1 MKRLFLLLTLCCAV
15 MNQAFAL
22 EPFTIKDIRVEGIQ
36 RTEAGTVF
44 SYMPVKVGDTM
55 DNEKAAATIKAL
67 FATGF
72 FKDVRLEYEQGVLIV
87 QVQERPAIGQ
97 IDLIGMKEFPP
108 EQIKE
113 AFKQIGLS
121 EGRIFDRALLDKA
134 EQEMKRQYL
143 AKGKYAAS
151 VKTTITPL
159 ERNRVALRFDVEE
172 GDFAK
177 IKQINIVGAEAFRE
191 KDLLK
196 LMSLSTPTWLSWYT
210 KSDQYSK
217 QKLSG
222 DLETIR
228 SHYLNRGY
236 LEFNVESTQVQI
248 SADKRDIYLTI
259 NITEGKR
266 YIVSDIKVA
275 GEPTLSEAEL
285 RKLISLRSGEVF
297 SREKLTA
304 SSKAISDRLGNDG
317 YAFANVNA
325 VPELDKANQR
335 AAFTFFIDPG
345 RRVYVRRIN
354 VAGNTRTRDE
364 VIRREVR
371 QSEGGWYAQDKINRS
386 RERLDHLGYFK
397 EVNVETPAVT
407 GTTDQVDMNVTVDEK
422 STGNILAG
430 AGFSSSEGV
439 VLSGSISQANVLGS
453 GNFVSVQVNTS
464 KVNETYSLSFTN
476 PYYTDDGVSLG
487 ADIYTRKTDA
497 GEGSLSVSSYT
508 TSSIGASVR
517 TGIPLNETDSINF
530 GLGLDSTELTVF
542 SNSPQQYIDFVT
554 QFGSSYTTLRGDVGY
569 ARDSL
574 DSRIVPT
581 KGMVQRAT
589 AEFGLP
595 GGSLNYYKLSYQH
608 QVYFPL
614 SRDTTLFL
622 NGEIGLADGLGKD
635 PLPFFKNFYA
645 GGISSVRGYRTGS
658 LGPKDSNNDSLGGGR
673 KIVANAEIL
682 TTLPGLGQDKSVR
695 VSAFLDA
702 GTIEAAGSSFNADNA
717 RYSTGIGVY
726 WISPVGPLRFSYG
739 FPLNA
744 KEDDRKEGFQ
754 FQLGGAF

>member
-1 MKRLFLLLTLCCAV
+1 MKRLILLLALCCATLG
-15 MNQAFAL
+15 QAFAF
-22 EPFTIKDIRVEGIQ
+22 EPFVIKDIRVEGIQ

-44 SYMPVKVGDTM
+44 SYLPVKVGDTM

-72 FKDVRLEYEQGVLIV
+72 YKDVRLEYEKGVLIV
-87 QVQERPAIGQ
+87 QLQERPAIGQ
-97 IDLIGMKEFPP
+97 IDLVGLKEFPP

-121 EGRIFDRALLDKA
+121 EGRTFDRALLDKA

-159 ERNRVALRFDVEE
+159 ERNRVAVRFEVEE

-177 IKQINIVGAEAFRE
+177 IKQINIVGADTFRE

-222 DLETIR
+222 DLETLR
-228 SHYLNRGY
+228 SYYLNRGY
-236 LEFNVESTQVQI
+236 LEFNVDSTQVQI
-248 SADKRDIYLTI
+248 SADKRDIYITI

-275 GEPTLSEAEL
+275 GDPTLSAAEL
-285 RKLISLRSGEVF
+285 RKLIGLHSGEVF

-325 VPELDKANQR
+325 VPDLDKAHQR
-335 AAFTFFIDPG
+335 AAFTFFVDPG

-354 VAGNTRTRDE
+354 VSGNTRTRDE

-371 QSEGGWYAQDKINRS
+371 QSEGGWYALDKINRS
-386 RERLDHLGYFK
+386 RERLNHLDYFK
-397 EVNVETPAVT
+397 EVNVETPAVP
-407 GTTDQVDMNVTVDEK
+407 GTTDQVDMNIAIDEK

-439 VLSGSISQANVLGS
+439 VLSGSVSQANVLGS
-453 GNFVSVQVNTS
+453 GNFLSVQVNTS
-464 KVNETYSLSFTN
+464 KVTRTYSVSYTN
-476 PYYTDDGVSLG
+476 PYYTDDGISLG
-487 ADIYTRKTDA
+487 GDIYTRKTDA
-497 GEGSLSVSSYT
+497 SSLSISDYAT
-508 TSSIGASVR
+508 TSIGGGLR
-517 TGIPLNETDSINF
+517 TGVPLNETDSINF
-530 GLGLDSTELTVF
+530 GLGLDRTKLTLF
-542 SNSPQQYIDFVT
+542 TTSNQLYQDFVT
-554 QFGSSYTTLRGDVGY
+554 KSGSSYTTLRGDVSF

-574 DSRIVPT
+574 DSRITPT
-581 KGMVQRAT
+581 KGTVQRVS
-589 AEFGLP
+589 AEAGLP

-608 QVYFPL
+608 QIYFPV
-614 SRDTTLFL
+614 SRDFTLQL
-622 NGEIGLADGLGKD
+622 NGEVGFAGGLGND
-635 PLPFFKNFYA
+635 TLPFFKNFYA
-645 GGISSVRGYRTGS
+645 GGISSVRGYKTGT
-658 LGPKDSNNDSLGGGR
+658 LGPKDSNGNAIGGARRLVG
-673 KIVANAEIL
+673 NAEL
-682 TTLPGLGQDKSVR
+682 YTSLPGLGQDKSVR
-695 VSAFLDA
+695 ISAFFDA
-702 GTIEAAGSSFNADNA
+702 GAIEADGAAYSASDL
-717 RYSTGIGVY
+717 RYSTGLGVY

-744 KEDDRKEGFQ
+744 KGDDKKEGFQ

>member
-1 MKRLFLLLTLCCAV
+1 MTRQIIFLLALCFAYIG
-15 MNQAFAL
+15 QASAI

-72 FKDVRLEYEQGVLIV
+72 FKDVRLEYDKDVLIV

-97 IDLIGMKEFPP
+97 IDFIGLKEFPP

-121 EGRIFDRALLDKA
+121 EGRIFDRSLLDKA

-143 AKGKYAAS
+143 AKGKYAAT

-159 ERNRVALRFDVEE
+159 ERNRVAVRFDVEE
-172 GDFAK
+172 GDFSK
-177 IKQINIVGAEAFRE
+177 IKQINIVGAEVYRE
-191 KDLLK
+191 KDLLG

-222 DLETIR
+222 DLETLR
-228 SHYLNRGY
+228 SYYLNRGY
-236 LEFNVESTQVQI
+236 LEFNVDSTQVQI
-248 SADKRDIYLTI
+248 SPDKRDIYITI
-259 NITEGKR
+259 NIVEGKR

-285 RKLISLRSGEVF
+285 RKLVKLRSGEVF
-297 SREKLTA
+297 SREQLTA

-325 VPELDKANQR
+325 VPELDKEHQR
-335 AAFTFFIDPG
+335 VAFTFFVDPG
-345 RRVYVRRIN
+345 RRVYIRRIN

-371 QSEGGWYAQDKINRS
+371 QAEGGWYAQDKINRS

-397 EVNVETPAVT
+397 EVNVETPAVA
-407 GTTDQVDMNVTVDEK
+407 GTTDQVDMNVTVEEK

-439 VLSGSISQANVLGS
+439 VLSGSVSQANVLGS
-453 GNFVSVQVNTS
+453 GNFLSVQVNTS
-464 KVNETYSLSFTN
+464 KVNKTYSLSYTN

-487 ADIYTRKTDA
+487 GDIYTRTTEA
-497 GEGSLSVSSYT
+497 SSLSVANYST
-508 TSSIGASVR
+508 KSIGFGAR

-530 GLGLDSTELTVF
+530 GLGLDSTKLTIF
-542 SNSPQQYIDFVT
+542 ADSNQVYKDFVT
-554 QFGSSYTTLRGDVGY
+554 QFGSNYTTLRGDVSF

-574 DSRIVPT
+574 DSRITPT
-581 KGMVQRAT
+581 RGTVQRVSG
-589 AEFGLP
+589 EIGLP
-595 GGSLNYYKLSYQH
+595 GGSLNYYKLNYQ
-608 QVYFPL
+608 QEVYLPL
-614 SRDTTLFL
+614 SRDFTLLL
-622 NGEIGLADGLGKD
+622 NGEIGFANGLGND

-645 GGISSVRGYRTGS
+645 GGITSVRGYKTGT
-658 LGPKDSNNDSLGGGR
+658 LGPKDSAGNALGGGKR
-673 KIVANAEIL
+673 LVANSELL

-695 VSAFLDA
+695 VSAFFDV
-702 GTIEAAGSSFNADNA
+702 GSIEPAGSSFSTNNL
-717 RYSTGIGVY
+717 RYSTGVGVY

-739 FPLNA
+739 IPLNA
-744 KEDDRKEGFQ
+744 KPDDRKESFQ
-754 FQLGGAF
+754 FQLGGVF

>member
-1 MKRLFLLLTLCCAV
+1 MKRQFFLLLALCYASIGL
-15 MNQAFAL
+15 AYAL
-22 EPFTIKDIRVEGIQ
+22 EPFVIKDIRIEGIQ

-55 DNEKAAATIKAL
+55 DNEKATATIKAL

-72 FKDVRLEYEQGVLIV
+72 FKDVRLEYEKDVLIV

-121 EGRIFDRALLDKA
+121 EGRIFDRSLLDRA

-151 VKTTITPL
+151 VKTTVTPL
-159 ERNRVALRFDVEE
+159 ERNRVAVRFDVEE
-172 GDFAK
+172 GDFAS
-177 IKQINIVGAEAFRE
+177 IRQINIVGAETFRE
-191 KDLLK
+191 KDLL
-196 LMSLSTPTWLSWYT
+196 SLFSLATPNWLSWYT
-210 KSDQYSK
+210 KNDQYSK

-222 DLETIR
+222 DLEVLR

-236 LEFNVESTQVQI
+236 LEFNVDSTQVQI
-248 SADKRDIYLTI
+248 SADKRDIYITV

-275 GEPTLSEAEL
+275 GEPTLSQAEL

-304 SSKAISDRLGNDG
+304 SSKSISDRLGNDG

-325 VPELDKANQR
+325 VPELDKVNQR
-335 AAFTFFIDPG
+335 VAFTFFVDPG
-345 RRVYVRRIN
+345 RRVYIRRIT

-364 VIRREVR
+364 VIRRESR
-371 QSEGGWYAQDKINRS
+371 QSEGGWYAQDKINRT
-386 RERLDHLGYFK
+386 RERLDQLGYFK
-397 EVNVETPAVT
+397 EVNVETPAVA
-407 GTTDQVDMNVTVDEK
+407 GTTDQVDMNISVEER

-430 AGFSSSEGV
+430 AGFSSSEGI
-439 VLSGSISQANVLGS
+439 VLNGSVTQSNVLGS
-453 GNFVSVQVNTS
+453 GNFLSVQVNTS
-464 KVNETYSLSFTN
+464 QVNKTYSASYTN

-487 ADIYTRKTDA
+487 ADIYTRRTQA
-497 GEGSLSVSSYT
+497 GSLSSVSNFT
-508 TSSIGASVR
+508 TSSVGFGAR

-530 GLGLDSTELTVF
+530 GLGLDSTKLTVF
-542 SNSPQQYIDFVT
+542 TDSSQLQRDFVS
-554 QFGSSYTTLRGDVGY
+554 QFGSSYTTLRGDVSF
-569 ARDSL
+569 ARESL

-581 KGMVQRAT
+581 RGTVQRVT
-589 AEFGLP
+589 GEIGLP
-595 GGSLNYYKLSYQH
+595 GGSLTYYKLSYQH
-608 QVYFPL
+608 QKYFPL
-614 SRDTTLFL
+614 SRILTLML
-622 NGEIGLADGLGKD
+622 NGEIGIGDGLGND
-635 PLPFFKNFYA
+635 PLPFFRNFFA
-645 GGISSVRGYRTGS
+645 GGISSVRGYRTGT
-658 LGPKDSNNDSLGGGR
+658 LGPKDSNGDAIGGGR
-673 KIVANAEIL
+673 RLVANAEL
-682 TTLPGLGQDKSVR
+682 FTTIPGLGQDKSVR

-702 GTIEAAGSSFNADNA
+702 GTIEAAGAAFSASNA
-717 RYSTGIGVY
+717 RYSSGIGVY
-726 WISPVGPLRFSYG
+726 WISPVGPLRFSYAL
-739 FPLNA
+739 PLNA
-744 KEDDRKEGFQ
+744 KEGDRREGFQ

>member
-1 MKRLFLLLTLCCAV
+1 MKRQLLLLLALCCASIHP
-15 MNQAFAL
+15 AFAL
-22 EPFTIKDIRVEGIQ
+22 DPFKIKDIRIEGIQ

-72 FKDVRLEYEQGVLIV
+72 FKDVRLEYDKDVLIV

-97 IDLIGMKEFPP
+97 VDLIGLKEFPP

-121 EGRIFDRALLDKA
+121 EGRIFDRSLLDKA

-143 AKGKYAAS
+143 AKGKYSAP
-151 VKTTITPL
+151 VKTTVTPL
-159 ERNRVALRFDVEE
+159 ERNRVAIRFDVEE

-177 IKQINIVGAEAFRE
+177 IKQINIVGAETFRE
-191 KDLLK
+191 KDLLS
-196 LMSLSTPTWLSWYT
+196 LMSLSTSNWLSWYT

-236 LEFNVESTQVQI
+236 LEFNVDSTQVQI
-248 SADKRDIYLTI
+248 SADKRDIFVTI
-259 NITEGKR
+259 NIMEGKR

-285 RKLISLRSGEVF
+285 RKLVKLRSGEVF

-325 VPELDKANQR
+325 VPELDKENQR
-335 AAFTFFIDPG
+335 VAFTFFVDPG
-345 RRVYVRRIN
+345 RRVYIRRIN

-371 QSEGGWYAQDKINRS
+371 QAEGGWYAQDKVNRS
-386 RERLDHLGYFK
+386 RERLDLLGFFK
-397 EVNVETPAVT
+397 EVNVETPPVA
-407 GTTDQVDMNVTVDEK
+407 GTTDQVDLNVRVDEK

-430 AGFSSSEGV
+430 AGFSSSEGI
-439 VLSGSISQANVLGS
+439 VLSGSVSQPNVLGS
-453 GNFVSVQVNTS
+453 GNFLSVQVNTS
-464 KVNETYSLSFTN
+464 KVNKTYSISYTN

-487 ADIYTRKTDA
+487 GDIYTRKTEA
-497 GEGSLSVSSYT
+497 GSLSVSNFT
-508 TSSIGASVR
+508 TESIGFGLR
-517 TGIPLNETDSINF
+517 TGVPLNETDSINF
-530 GLGLDSTELTVF
+530 GLGLDRTKLTLF
-542 SNSPQQYIDFVT
+542 TDSNQLYRDFVT
-554 QFGSSYTTLRGDVGY
+554 QFGSSYTTLRGDISF
-569 ARDSL
+569 ARESL
-574 DSRIVPT
+574 DSRITPT
-581 KGMVQRAT
+581 RGTVQRVSG
-589 AEFGLP
+589 EFGLP

-608 QVYFPL
+608 SKYFPL
-614 SRDTTLFL
+614 SRDLTLLL

-645 GGISSVRGYRTGS
+645 GGISSVRGFRTGTI
-658 LGPKDSNNDSLGGGR
+658 GPKDSNGDAIGGGR
-673 KIVANAEIL
+673 RIIVNSELL
-682 TTLPGLGQDKSVR
+682 TTVPGLGQDKSVR
-695 VSAFLDA
+695 LSVFLVA
-702 GTIEAAGSSFNADNA
+702 GTIEAAGASFSANNV
-717 RYSTGIGVY
+717 RYSSGLGVY
-726 WISPVGPLRFSYG
+726 WVSPIGPLRFSYA

-744 KEDDRKEGFQ
+744 KDTDRKEGFQ
-754 FQLGGAF
+754 FQLGGVF

>member
-1 MKRLFLLLTLCCAV
+1 MKRQFILLLALCTALI
-15 MNQAFAL
+15 QPAFAL
-22 EPFTIKDIRVEGIQ
+22 DPFTIKDIRVEGIQ

-44 SYMPVKVGDTM
+44 SYMPVKVGDIM

-72 FKDVRLEYEQGVLIV
+72 FKDVRLEYDKDVLIV

-97 IDLIGMKEFPP
+97 VDLIGLKEFPP
-108 EQIKE
+108 EQIKD

-121 EGRIFDRALLDKA
+121 EGRIFDRSLLDKA

-151 VKTTITPL
+151 VKTTVTPL
-159 ERNRVALRFDVEE
+159 ERNRVAVRFDVEE

-177 IKQINIVGAEAFRE
+177 IRQINIIGAEIFRE
-191 KDLLK
+191 KDLLN

-228 SHYLNRGY
+228 SYYLNRGY
-236 LEFNVESTQVQI
+236 LEFNVDSTQVQI
-248 SADKRDIYLTI
+248 SADKRDIYITI
-259 NITEGKR
+259 SMVEGKR

-285 RKLISLRSGEVF
+285 RKLINLRSGEVF

-325 VPELDKANQR
+325 VPELDKENQR
-335 AAFTFFIDPG
+335 VAFTFFVDPG
-345 RRVYVRRIN
+345 RRVYIRRIN

-371 QSEGGWYAQDKINRS
+371 QAEGGWYAQDKVNRS
-386 RERLDHLGYFK
+386 RERLDLLGFFK
-397 EVNVETPAVT
+397 EVNVETPPVA
-407 GTTDQVDMNVTVDEK
+407 GTTDQVDLNVRVEEK

-430 AGFSSSEGV
+430 AGFSSSEGI
-439 VLSGSISQANVLGS
+439 VLSGSIAQPNVLGS
-453 GNFVSVQVNTS
+453 GNFLSVQLNTS
-464 KVNETYSLSFTN
+464 KVNKTYSISYTN
-476 PYYTDDGVSLG
+476 PYYTDDGISLG
-487 ADIYTRKTDA
+487 GDIYTRKTEA
-497 GEGSLSVSSYT
+497 GTLAVSNFT
-508 TSSIGASVR
+508 TSSIGFGLR
-517 TGIPLNETDSINF
+517 TGIPLNETDTLNF
-530 GLGLDSTELTVF
+530 GLGLDRTKLELF
-542 SNSPQQYIDFVT
+542 SNSNQLYRDFVN
-554 QFGSSYTTLRGDVGY
+554 QFGASYTTLRGDISF
-569 ARDSL
+569 ARESL

-581 KGMVQRAT
+581 RGTVQRAS

-595 GGSLNYYKLSYQH
+595 GGTLNYYKFSYQH

-614 SRDTTLFL
+614 SRNFTLLL
-622 NGEIGLADGLGKD
+622 NGELGLANGLGKD

-645 GGISSVRGYRTGS
+645 GGISSVRGYRTGTI
-658 LGPKDSNNDSLGGGR
+658 GPKDSNGDAIGGGR
-673 KIVANAEIL
+673 RVIVNSELL
-682 TTLPGLGQDKSVR
+682 TTVPGLGQDKSVR
-695 VSAFLDA
+695 LSVFLDA
-702 GTIEAAGSSFNADNA
+702 GTIEPAGGSFSASSV
-717 RYSTGIGVY
+717 RYSSGVGVY
-726 WISPVGPLRFSYG
+726 WVSPIGPLRFSYA

-744 KEDDRKEGFQ
+744 KGNDRKEGFQ
-754 FQLGGAF
+754 FQLGGVF

>member
-1 MKRLFLLLTLCCAV
+1 MKRQLLLLLALCCASIHP
-15 MNQAFAL
+15 AFAL
-22 EPFTIKDIRVEGIQ
+22 DPFKIKDIRIEGIQ

-72 FKDVRLEYEQGVLIV
+72 FKDVRLEYDKDVLIV

-97 IDLIGMKEFPP
+97 VDLIGLKEFPP

-121 EGRIFDRALLDKA
+121 EGRIFDRSLLDKA

-143 AKGKYAAS
+143 AKGKYSAT
-151 VKTTITPL
+151 VKTTVTPL
-159 ERNRVALRFDVEE
+159 ERNRVAIRFDVEE

-177 IKQINIVGAEAFRE
+177 IKQINIVGAETFRE
-191 KDLLK
+191 KDLLS
-196 LMSLSTPTWLSWYT
+196 LMSLSTSNWLSWYT

-236 LEFNVESTQVQI
+236 LEFNVDSTQVQI
-248 SADKRDIYLTI
+248 SADKRDIFVTI
-259 NITEGKR
+259 NIMEGKR
-266 YIVSDIKVA
+266 YTVSDIKVA

-285 RKLISLRSGEVF
+285 RKLVKLRSGEVF

-325 VPELDKANQR
+325 VPELDKENQR
-335 AAFTFFIDPG
+335 VAFTFFVDPG
-345 RRVYVRRIN
+345 RRVYIRRIN

-371 QSEGGWYAQDKINRS
+371 QAEGGWYAQDKVNRS
-386 RERLDHLGYFK
+386 RERLDLLGFFK
-397 EVNVETPAVT
+397 EVNVETPPVA
-407 GTTDQVDMNVTVDEK
+407 GTTDQVDLNVRVDEK

-430 AGFSSSEGV
+430 AGFSSSEGI
-439 VLSGSISQANVLGS
+439 VLSGSVSQPNVLGS
-453 GNFVSVQVNTS
+453 GNFLSVQVNTS
-464 KVNETYSLSFTN
+464 KVNKTYSISYTN

-487 ADIYTRKTDA
+487 GDIYTRKTEA
-497 GEGSLSVSSYT
+497 GSLSVSNFT
-508 TSSIGASVR
+508 TESIGFGLR
-517 TGIPLNETDSINF
+517 TGVPLNETDSINF
-530 GLGLDSTELTVF
+530 GLGLDRTKLTLF
-542 SNSPQQYIDFVT
+542 TDSNQLYRDFVT
-554 QFGSSYTTLRGDVGY
+554 QFGSSYTTLRGDISF
-569 ARDSL
+569 ARESL
-574 DSRIVPT
+574 DSRITPT
-581 KGMVQRAT
+581 RGTVQRVSG
-589 AEFGLP
+589 EFGLP

-608 QVYFPL
+608 SKYFPL
-614 SRDTTLFL
+614 SRDLTLLL

-645 GGISSVRGYRTGS
+645 GGISSVRGFRTGTI
-658 LGPKDSNNDSLGGGR
+658 GPKDSNGDAIGGGR
-673 KIVANAEIL
+673 RIIVNSELL
-682 TTLPGLGQDKSVR
+682 TTVPGLGQDKSVR
-695 VSAFLDA
+695 LSVFLDA
-702 GTIEAAGSSFNADNA
+702 GTIEAAGASFSANNV
-717 RYSTGIGVY
+717 RYSSGLGVY
-726 WISPVGPLRFSYG
+726 WVSPIGPLRFSYA

-744 KEDDRKEGFQ
+744 KDTDRKEGFQ
-754 FQLGGAF
+754 FQLGGVF

>member
-1 MKRLFLLLTLCCAV
+1 MKRQLLLLLALCCASIHP
-15 MNQAFAL
+15 AFAL
-22 EPFTIKDIRVEGIQ
+22 DPFKIKDIRIEGIQ

-72 FKDVRLEYEQGVLIV
+72 FKDVRLEYDKDVLIV

-97 IDLIGMKEFPP
+97 VDLIGLKEFPP

-121 EGRIFDRALLDKA
+121 EGRIFDRSLLDKA

-143 AKGKYAAS
+143 AKGKYSAT
-151 VKTTITPL
+151 VKTTVTPL
-159 ERNRVALRFDVEE
+159 ERNRVAIRFDVEE

-177 IKQINIVGAEAFRE
+177 IKQINIVGAETFRE
-191 KDLLK
+191 KDLLS
-196 LMSLSTPTWLSWYT
+196 LMSLSTSNWLSWYT

-236 LEFNVESTQVQI
+236 LEFNVDSTQVQI
-248 SADKRDIYLTI
+248 SSDKRDIFVTI
-259 NITEGKR
+259 NIVEGKR

-275 GEPTLSEAEL
+275 GEPTLPEAEL
-285 RKLISLRSGEVF
+285 RKLVKLRSGEVF

-325 VPELDKANQR
+325 VPELDKENQR
-335 AAFTFFIDPG
+335 VAFTFFVDPG
-345 RRVYVRRIN
+345 RRVYIRRIN

-371 QSEGGWYAQDKINRS
+371 QAEGGWYAQDKVNRS
-386 RERLDHLGYFK
+386 RERLDLLGFFK
-397 EVNVETPAVT
+397 EVNVETPPVA
-407 GTTDQVDMNVTVDEK
+407 GTTDQVDLNVRVDEK

-430 AGFSSSEGV
+430 AGFSSSEGI
-439 VLSGSISQANVLGS
+439 VLSGSVSQPNVLGS
-453 GNFVSVQVNTS
+453 GNFLSVQVNTS
-464 KVNETYSLSFTN
+464 KVNKTYSISYTN

-487 ADIYTRKTDA
+487 GDIYTRKTEA
-497 GEGSLSVSSYT
+497 GSLSVSNFT
-508 TSSIGASVR
+508 TESIGFGLR
-517 TGIPLNETDSINF
+517 TGVPLNETDSINF
-530 GLGLDSTELTVF
+530 GLGLDRTKLTLF
-542 SNSPQQYIDFVT
+542 TDSNQLYRDFVT
-554 QFGSSYTTLRGDVGY
+554 QFGSSYTTLRGDISF
-569 ARDSL
+569 ARESL
-574 DSRIVPT
+574 DSRITPT
-581 KGMVQRAT
+581 RGTVQRVSG
-589 AEFGLP
+589 EFGLP

-608 QVYFPL
+608 SRYFPL
-614 SRDTTLFL
+614 TRDLTLLL
-622 NGEIGLADGLGKD
+622 NGELGIANGLGKD

-645 GGISSVRGYRTGS
+645 GGISSVRGYRTGTI
-658 LGPKDSNNDSLGGGR
+658 GPKDTNGDAIGGGR
-673 KIVANAEIL
+673 RIIVNSELL
-682 TTLPGLGQDKSVR
+682 TTVPGLGQDKSVR
-695 VSAFLDA
+695 LSVFLDA
-702 GTIEAAGSSFNADNA
+702 GTIEAAGASFSANNV
-717 RYSTGIGVY
+717 RYSSGLGVY
-726 WISPVGPLRFSYG
+726 WVSPIGPLRFSYA

-744 KEDDRKEGFQ
+744 KDTDRKEGFQ
-754 FQLGGAF
+754 FQLGGVF

>member
-1 MKRLFLLLTLCCAV
+1 MKRHLFLLLVLCSYLG
-15 MNQAFAL
+15 QALAID
-22 EPFTIKDIRVEGIQ
+22 PFTIKDIRVEGIQ

-44 SYMPVKVGDTM
+44 SYMPVKVGDIM

-72 FKDVRLEYEQGVLIV
+72 FKDVRLEYDKDVLIV

-97 IDLIGMKEFPP
+97 IELIGLKEFPP

-143 AKGKYAAS
+143 AKGKYSAA
-151 VKTTITPL
+151 VKTTVTPL
-159 ERNRVALRFDVEE
+159 ERNRVAVRFDVEE

-177 IKQINIVGAEAFRE
+177 IKQINIVGSEVFRE
-191 KDLLK
+191 KDLLG
-196 LMSLSTPTWLSWYT
+196 LMSLSTSTWLSWYT

-222 DLETIR
+222 DLETLR
-228 SHYLNRGY
+228 SYYLNRGY
-236 LEFNVESTQVQI
+236 LEFNVDSTQVQI
-248 SADKRDIYLTI
+248 SPDKRDIYITI
-259 NITEGKR
+259 NVVEGKR

-275 GEPTLSEAEL
+275 GEPTLSEVEL
-285 RKLISLRSGEVF
+285 RKLVKLRSGEVF
-297 SREKLTA
+297 SRELLTA
-304 SSKAISDRLGNDG
+304 SSKAIADRLGNDG

-325 VPELDKANQR
+325 VPEVDKEKQR
-335 AAFTFFIDPG
+335 VAFTFFVDPG
-345 RRVYVRRIN
+345 RRVYIRRIN

-371 QSEGGWYAQDKINRS
+371 QAEGGWYAQDKINRS

-397 EVNVETPAVT
+397 EVNVETPAVA
-407 GTTDQVDMNVTVDEK
+407 GTTDQIDMNITVDEK

-439 VLSGSISQANVLGS
+439 VLSGSVSQANVLGS
-453 GNFVSVQVNTS
+453 GNFLSVQVNTS
-464 KVNETYSLSFTN
+464 KVTRTYSLSYTN

-487 ADIYTRKTDA
+487 ADVYTRKTNA
-497 GEGSLSVSSYT
+497 SSLSVSNYST
-508 TSSIGASVR
+508 ASIGFGVR
-517 TGIPLNETDSINF
+517 TGIPLNETDSVNF
-530 GLGLDSTELTVF
+530 GLGLDSTKLSIF
-542 SNSPQQYIDFVT
+542 SDSNQLYRDFVT
-554 QFGSSYTTLRGDVGY
+554 QFGSSYTTLRGDVSF

-574 DSRIVPT
+574 DSRITPT
-581 KGMVQRAT
+581 SGTVQRVSG
-589 AEFGLP
+589 EIGLP
-595 GGSLNYYKLSYQH
+595 GGSLNYYKLNYQH
-608 QVYFPL
+608 QKYFPL
-614 SRDTTLFL
+614 SRAFTLLL
-622 NGEIGLADGLGKD
+622 NGEIGIANGLGTD

-645 GGISSVRGYRTGS
+645 GGISSVRGYKTGT
-658 LGPKDSNNDSLGGGR
+658 LGPKDSSGNALGGGR
-673 KIVANAEIL
+673 RVVLNAELL

-695 VSAFLDA
+695 VSAFFDA
-702 GTIEAAGSSFNADNA
+702 GTIEAAGGSFSASNV
-717 RYSTGIGVY
+717 RYSSGLGVY

-744 KEDDRKEGFQ
+744 KKDDLKEGFQ
-754 FQLGGAF
+754 FQLGGVF

>member
-1 MKRLFLLLTLCCAV
+1 MKNQIFLLLALGLAV
-15 MNQAFAL
+15 IGQAFAI

-72 FKDVRLEYEQGVLIV
+72 FKDVRLEYVKDVLIV

-97 IDLIGMKEFPP
+97 IDLIGLKEFSP
-108 EQIKE
+108 EQIKD

-121 EGRIFDRALLDKA
+121 VGRIFDRALLDKA

-159 ERNRVALRFDVEE
+159 ERNRVAVRFDVEE
-172 GDFAK
+172 GAFSK
-177 IKQINIVGAEAFRE
+177 IKQINIVGAEVFRE
-191 KDLLK
+191 KDLLG

-222 DLETIR
+222 DLETLR
-228 SHYLNRGY
+228 SYYLNRGY
-236 LEFNVESTQVQI
+236 LEFNVDSTQVQI
-248 SADKRDIYLTI
+248 SPDKLDIYITI
-259 NITEGKR
+259 NIIEGKR
-266 YIVSDIKVA
+266 YTVSDIKVA
-275 GEPTLSEAEL
+275 GEPTLTEAEL
-285 RKLISLRSGEVF
+285 RKLVKLRSGEVF
-297 SREKLTA
+297 SRELLTA

-325 VPELDKANQR
+325 VPQVDKEKQLV
-335 AAFTFFIDPG
+335 AFTFFVDPG
-345 RRVYVRRIN
+345 RRVYIRRIN

-397 EVNVETPAVT
+397 EVNVETPAVV
-407 GTTDQVDMNVTVDEK
+407 GTTDQVDMNVTVEEK

-439 VLSGSISQANVLGS
+439 VLSGSVSQANVLGS
-453 GNFVSVQVNTS
+453 GNFLSVQVNTS
-464 KVNETYSLSFTN
+464 KVNKTYSLSYTN
-476 PYYTDDGVSLG
+476 PYYTDDGISLG
-487 ADIYTRKTDA
+487 GDVYTRTTEA
-497 GEGSLSVSSYT
+497 GSLSVANYST
-508 TSSIGASVR
+508 KSIGFGAR

-530 GLGLDSTELTVF
+530 GLGLDSTKLSIF
-542 SNSPQQYIDFVT
+542 QDSNQLYKDFVT
-554 QFGSSYTTLRGDVGY
+554 QFGSSYTTLRGDVSF

-581 KGMVQRAT
+581 RGTVQRASG
-589 AEFGLP
+589 EIGLP
-595 GGSLNYYKLSYQH
+595 PGSLTYYRLNYQH

-614 SRDTTLFL
+614 SRDFTLLL
-622 NGEIGLADGLGKD
+622 NGEIGIANGLGKD

-645 GGISSVRGYRTGS
+645 GGITSVRGYKTGT
-658 LGPKDSNNDSLGGGR
+658 LGPKDSSGNALGGGR
-673 KIVANAEIL
+673 RLVANSELL

-695 VSAFLDA
+695 VSAFFDV
-702 GTIEAAGSSFNADNA
+702 GTIEPAGGSFSASSV

-739 FPLNA
+739 IPLNA
-744 KEDDRKEGFQ
+744 KPDDRKESFQ
-754 FQLGGAF
+754 FQLGGVF

>member
-1 MKRLFLLLTLCCAV
+1 MKRQFLLLLALCCAGIYP
-15 MNQAFAL
+15 ALAL
-22 EPFTIKDIRVEGIQ
+22 EPFKIKDIRVEGIQ

-44 SYMPVKVGDTM
+44 SYMPVKVGDVM

-72 FKDVRLEYEQGVLIV
+72 FKDVRLEYDKDVLIV

-97 IDLIGMKEFPP
+97 VDLIGLKEFPP

-121 EGRIFDRALLDKA
+121 EGRIFDRSLLDKA

-151 VKTTITPL
+151 VKTTVTPL
-159 ERNRVALRFDVEE
+159 ERNRVAVRFDVEE
-172 GDFAK
+172 GDNAK
-177 IKQINIVGAEAFRE
+177 IRQINIIGGEAFRE

-228 SHYLNRGY
+228 SYYLNRGY

-259 NITEGKR
+259 NLVEGKR

-275 GEPTLSEAEL
+275 GEPTLSEVEL
-285 RKLISLRSGEVF
+285 RKLVKLHSGEVF

-325 VPELDKANQR
+325 VPELDKENQR
-335 AAFTFFIDPG
+335 VAFTFFVDPG
-345 RRVYVRRIN
+345 RRVYIRRIN
-354 VAGNTRTRDE
+354 VSGNTRTRDE

-371 QSEGGWYAQDKINRS
+371 QAEGGWYAQDKVNRS
-386 RERLDHLGYFK
+386 RERLDLLGFFK
-397 EVNVETPAVT
+397 EVNIETPPVT
-407 GTTDQVDMNVTVDEK
+407 GTTDQVDLNVRVEEK

-430 AGFSSSEGV
+430 AGFSSSEGI
-439 VLSGSISQANVLGS
+439 VLSGSIAQPNVLGS
-453 GNFVSVQVNTS
+453 GNFLSVQVNTS
-464 KVNETYSLSFTN
+464 KVNKTYSISYTN

-487 ADIYTRKTDA
+487 GDIYTRKTEA
-497 GEGSLSVSSYT
+497 GSLSVSNFT
-508 TSSIGASVR
+508 TKSIGFGLR
-517 TGIPLNETDSINF
+517 TGIPLNETDTVNF
-530 GLGLDSTELTVF
+530 GLGLDSTKLELF
-542 SNSPQQYIDFVT
+542 SNSNQLYRDFVT
-554 QFGSSYTTLRGDVGY
+554 QFGASYTTLRGDVSF
-569 ARDSL
+569 ARESL

-581 KGMVQRAT
+581 RGTVQRAS

-595 GGSLNYYKLSYQH
+595 GGSLHYYKLNYQH
-608 QVYFPL
+608 QRYFPL
-614 SRDTTLFL
+614 SRDFTLLL
-622 NGEIGLADGLGKD
+622 NGELGIANGLGKD

-645 GGISSVRGYRTGS
+645 GGISSVRGYKTAT
-658 LGPKDSNNDSLGGGR
+658 LGPKDSNGDAIGGGR
-673 KIVANAEIL
+673 RVVVNSELL
-682 TTLPGLGQDKSVR
+682 TTVPGLGQDKSVR
-695 VSAFLDA
+695 LSVFLDA
-702 GTIEAAGSSFNADNA
+702 GTIEAAGASFSAGNV
-717 RYSTGIGVY
+717 RYSSGVGVY
-726 WISPVGPLRFSYG
+726 WVSPIGPLRFSYAV
-739 FPLNA
+739 PLNA
-744 KEDDRKEGFQ
+744 KIDDRKESFQ
-754 FQLGGAF
+754 FQLGGVF

>member
-1 MKRLFLLLTLCCAV
+1 MKRLFLLFTLCSA
-15 MNQAFAL
+15 MMGQAFAF
-22 EPFTIKDIRVEGIQ
+22 EPFTIKDIRIEGIQ

-72 FKDVRLEYEQGVLIV
+72 FKDVRLEYEKGVLIV
-87 QVQERPAIGQ
+87 QLQERPAIGQ
-97 IDLIGMKEFPP
+97 VDLVGLKEFPP

-143 AKGKYAAS
+143 SKGKYAAS
-151 VKTTITPL
+151 VKTTVTPL
-159 ERNRVALRFDVEE
+159 ERNRVAVRFDVEE

-177 IKQINIVGAEAFRE
+177 IKQINIVGTEAFPE

-210 KSDQYSK
+210 KNDQYSK

-228 SHYLNRGY
+228 SYYLNRGY
-236 LEFNVESTQVQI
+236 LEFNVDSTQVQI

-259 NITEGKR
+259 NVTEGKR

-275 GEPTLSEAEL
+275 GEPTLAEAEL
-285 RKLISLRSGEVF
+285 RKLISLHSGEVF
-297 SREKLTA
+297 SRERLTA

-325 VPELDKANQR
+325 VPELDKVNQR

-345 RRVYVRRIN
+345 RRVYVRRIT
-354 VAGNTRTRDE
+354 VAGNTRSRDE

-397 EVNVETPAVT
+397 EVNIETPAVA
-407 GTTDQVDMNVTVDEK
+407 GTTDQVDMNITVDEK

-439 VLSGSISQANVLGS
+439 VLSGSVSQANVLGS
-453 GNFVSVQVNTS
+453 GNFLSVQVNTS
-464 KVNETYSLSFTN
+464 KVSRTYSASYTN
-476 PYYTDDGVSLG
+476 PYYTDDGISLG
-487 ADIYTRKTDA
+487 GDIYTRKTDA
-497 GEGSLSVSSYT
+497 GSLSISDYAT
-508 TSSIGASVR
+508 TSIGFGLR
-517 TGIPLNETDSINF
+517 TGIPLNETDSVNF
-530 GLGLDSTELTVF
+530 GLGLDSTKLTLF
-542 SNSPQQYIDFVT
+542 STSNQLYQDFVN
-554 QFGSSYTTLRGDVGY
+554 QFGSKYTTLRADVSF

-574 DSRIVPT
+574 DSRVAPT
-581 KGMVQRAT
+581 KGTVQRASS
-589 AEFGLP
+589 EVGLP

-608 QVYFPL
+608 QIYYPL
-614 SRDTTLFL
+614 SRDFTLLL
-622 NGEIGLADGLGKD
+622 NGEIGFAGGLGND

-645 GGISSVRGYRTGS
+645 GGISSVRGYKTGT
-658 LGPKDSNNDSLGGGR
+658 LGPKDSSGNAIGGAR
-673 KIVANAEIL
+673 RLVVNSEIL
-682 TTLPGLGQDKSVR
+682 TSLPGLGQDKSVR
-695 VSAFLDA
+695 VSAFFDA
-702 GTIEAAGSSFNADNA
+702 GAIEADGTAYSASDL
-717 RYSTGIGVY
+717 RYSAGLGVY

-744 KEDDRKEGFQ
+744 KGDDKKEGFQ
-754 FQLGGAF
+754 FQLGGTF

>member
-1 MKRLFLLLTLCCAV
+1 MKRQLLLLLALCCASIHP
-15 MNQAFAL
+15 AFAL
-22 EPFTIKDIRVEGIQ
+22 DPFKIKDIRIEGIQ

-72 FKDVRLEYEQGVLIV
+72 FKDVRLEYDKDVLIV

-97 IDLIGMKEFPP
+97 VDLIGLKEFPP

-121 EGRIFDRALLDKA
+121 EGRNFDRSLLDKA

-143 AKGKYAAS
+143 AKGKYSAT
-151 VKTTITPL
+151 VKTTVTPL
-159 ERNRVALRFDVEE
+159 ERNRVAIRFDVEE

-177 IKQINIVGAEAFRE
+177 IKQINIVGAETFRE
-191 KDLLK
+191 KDLLS
-196 LMSLSTPTWLSWYT
+196 LMSLSTSNWLSWYT

-236 LEFNVESTQVQI
+236 LEFNVDSTQVQI
-248 SADKRDIYLTI
+248 SADKRDIFVTI
-259 NITEGKR
+259 NIMEGKR
-266 YIVSDIKVA
+266 YTVSDIKVA

-285 RKLISLRSGEVF
+285 RKLVKLRSGEVF

-325 VPELDKANQR
+325 VPELDKENQR
-335 AAFTFFIDPG
+335 VAFTFFVDPG
-345 RRVYVRRIN
+345 RRVYIRRIN

-371 QSEGGWYAQDKINRS
+371 QAEGGWYAQDKVNRS
-386 RERLDHLGYFK
+386 RERLDLLGFFK
-397 EVNVETPAVT
+397 EVNVETPPVA
-407 GTTDQVDMNVTVDEK
+407 GTTDQVDLNVRVDEK

-430 AGFSSSEGV
+430 AGFSSSEGI
-439 VLSGSISQANVLGS
+439 VLSGSVSQPNVLGS
-453 GNFVSVQVNTS
+453 GNFLSVQVNTS
-464 KVNETYSLSFTN
+464 KVNKTYSISYTN

-487 ADIYTRKTDA
+487 GDVYTRKTEA
-497 GEGSLSVSSYT
+497 GSLSVSNFT
-508 TSSIGASVR
+508 TESIGFGLR
-517 TGIPLNETDSINF
+517 TGVPLNETDSINF
-530 GLGLDSTELTVF
+530 GLGLDRTKLTLF
-542 SNSPQQYIDFVT
+542 TDSNQLYRDFVT
-554 QFGSSYTTLRGDVGY
+554 QFGSSYTTLRGDISF
-569 ARDSL
+569 ARESL
-574 DSRIVPT
+574 DSRITPT
-581 KGMVQRAT
+581 RGTVQRVSG
-589 AEFGLP
+589 EFGLP

-608 QVYFPL
+608 SKYFPL
-614 SRDTTLFL
+614 SRDLTLLL

-645 GGISSVRGYRTGS
+645 GGISSVRGFRTGTI
-658 LGPKDSNNDSLGGGR
+658 GPKDSNGDAIGGGR
-673 KIVANAEIL
+673 RIIVNSELL
-682 TTLPGLGQDKSVR
+682 TTVPGLGQDKSVR
-695 VSAFLDA
+695 LSVFLDA
-702 GTIEAAGSSFNADNA
+702 GTIEAAGASFSANNV
-717 RYSTGIGVY
+717 RYSSGLGVY
-726 WISPVGPLRFSYG
+726 WVSPIGPLRFSYA

-744 KEDDRKEGFQ
+744 KDTDRKEGFQ
-754 FQLGGAF
+754 FQLGGVF

>member
-1 MKRLFLLLTLCCAV
+1 MKRQFFLLLTLCMAGIG
-15 MNQAFAL
+15 QALAL

-72 FKDVRLEYEQGVLIV
+72 FKDVRLEYEKDVLIV
-87 QVQERPAIGQ
+87 QLQERPAIGQ
-97 IDLIGMKEFPP
+97 VDLVGLKEFPP

-121 EGRIFDRALLDKA
+121 EGRIFDRSVLDKA

-143 AKGKYAAS
+143 SRGKYAAS
-151 VKTTITPL
+151 VKTTVTPL
-159 ERNRVALRFDVEE
+159 ERNRVAVRFDVEE
-172 GDFAK
+172 GEVAK
-177 IKQINIVGAEAFRE
+177 IRQINIVGAEAFRE

-196 LMSLSTPTWLSWYT
+196 LFSLSTPNLLSWYT
-210 KSDQYSK
+210 KNDQYSK

-222 DLETIR
+222 DLETLR
-228 SHYLNRGY
+228 SYYLNRGY
-236 LEFNVESTQVQI
+236 LEFNVDSTQVQI
-248 SADKRDIYLTI
+248 GADKRDIYITL

-275 GEPTLSEAEL
+275 GEPILSEAEL
-285 RKLISLRSGEVF
+285 RKLVGLRSGEVF

-304 SSKAISDRLGNDG
+304 SNKAIADRLGNDG

-325 VPELDKANQR
+325 VPELDKVNQR
-335 AAFTFFIDPG
+335 VAFTFFVDPG
-345 RRVYVRRIN
+345 RRVYIRRIS

-371 QSEGGWYAQDKINRS
+371 QAEGGWYAQDKINRS
-386 RERLDHLGYFK
+386 RARLDQLGYFK
-397 EVNVETPAVT
+397 EVNVETPPVP
-407 GTTDQVDMNVTVDEK
+407 GTTDQVDMNITVDEK

-439 VLSGSISQANVLGS
+439 VLSGSVSQANVLGS
-453 GNFVSVQVNTS
+453 GNFLSVQVNTS
-464 KVNETYSLSFTN
+464 KVNKTYSVSYTN

-497 GEGSLSVSSYT
+497 GSLSISNFR
-508 TSSIGASVR
+508 TSSVGAGLR
-517 TGIPLNETDSINF
+517 TGIPLNETDTVNF

-542 SNSPQQYIDFVT
+542 SNSSQLYRDFVT
-554 QFGSSYTTLRGDVGY
+554 QFGSDYTTLRGDVSF
-569 ARDSL
+569 ARESL
-574 DSRIVPT
+574 DSRISPT
-581 KGMVQRAT
+581 RGTVQRVSG
-589 AEFGLP
+589 EVGLP
-595 GGSLNYYKLSYQH
+595 GGSLNYYKLNYQH

-614 SRDTTLFL
+614 SQALTLLL
-622 NGEIGLADGLGKD
+622 NGEIGIADGLGKD

-645 GGISSVRGYRTGS
+645 GGISSVRGYRSGT
-658 LGPKDSNNDSLGGGR
+658 LGPKDSNGDAVGGGR
-673 KIVANAEIL
+673 RVVANSEIF
-682 TTLPGLGQDKSVR
+682 TTIPGLGQDKSVR
-695 VSAFLDA
+695 VSAFFDA
-702 GTIEAAGSSFNADNA
+702 GTVEAAGASFSANNV

-726 WISPVGPLRFSYG
+726 WVSPIGPLRFSYG
-739 FPLNA
+739 VPLNA
-744 KEDDRKEGFQ
+744 KDNDRKEGFQ
-754 FQLGGAF
+754 FQLGSAF

>member
-1 MKRLFLLLTLCCAV
+1 MKRQLLLLLALCCASIHP
-15 MNQAFAL
+15 AFAL
-22 EPFTIKDIRVEGIQ
+22 DPFKIKDIRIEGIQ

-72 FKDVRLEYEQGVLIV
+72 FKDVRLEYDKDVLIV

-97 IDLIGMKEFPP
+97 VDLIGLKEFPP

-121 EGRIFDRALLDKA
+121 EGRIFDRSLLDKA

-143 AKGKYAAS
+143 AKGKYSAT
-151 VKTTITPL
+151 VKTTVTPL
-159 ERNRVALRFDVEE
+159 ERNRVAIRFDVEE

-177 IKQINIVGAEAFRE
+177 IKQINIVGAETFRE
-191 KDLLK
+191 KDLLS
-196 LMSLSTPTWLSWYT
+196 LMSLSTSNWLSWYT

-236 LEFNVESTQVQI
+236 LEFNVDSTQVQI
-248 SADKRDIYLTI
+248 SSDKRDIFVTI
-259 NITEGKR
+259 NIMEGKR

-275 GEPTLSEAEL
+275 GEPTLPEAEL
-285 RKLISLRSGEVF
+285 RKLVKLRSGEVF

-325 VPELDKANQR
+325 VPELDKENQR
-335 AAFTFFIDPG
+335 VAFTFFVDPG
-345 RRVYVRRIN
+345 RRVYIRRIN

-371 QSEGGWYAQDKINRS
+371 QAEGGWYAQDKVNRS
-386 RERLDHLGYFK
+386 RERLDLLGFFK
-397 EVNVETPAVT
+397 EVNVETPPVA
-407 GTTDQVDMNVTVDEK
+407 GTTDQVDLNVRVDEK

-430 AGFSSSEGV
+430 AGFSSSEGI
-439 VLSGSISQANVLGS
+439 VLSGSVSQPNVLGS
-453 GNFVSVQVNTS
+453 GNFLSVQVNTS
-464 KVNETYSLSFTN
+464 KVNKTYSISYTN

-487 ADIYTRKTDA
+487 GDIYTRKTEA
-497 GEGSLSVSSYT
+497 GSLSVSNFT
-508 TSSIGASVR
+508 TESIGFGLR
-517 TGIPLNETDSINF
+517 TGVPLNETDSINF
-530 GLGLDSTELTVF
+530 GLGLDRTKLTLF
-542 SNSPQQYIDFVT
+542 TDSNQLYRDFVT
-554 QFGSSYTTLRGDVGY
+554 QFGSSYTTLRGDISF
-569 ARDSL
+569 ARESL
-574 DSRIVPT
+574 DSRITPT
-581 KGMVQRAT
+581 RGTVQRVSG
-589 AEFGLP
+589 EFGLP

-608 QVYFPL
+608 SKYFPL
-614 SRDTTLFL
+614 SRDLTLLL

-645 GGISSVRGYRTGS
+645 GGISSVRGFRTGTI
-658 LGPKDSNNDSLGGGR
+658 GPKDSNGDAIGGGR
-673 KIVANAEIL
+673 RIIVNSELL
-682 TTLPGLGQDKSVR
+682 TTVPGLGQDKSVR
-695 VSAFLDA
+695 LSVFLDA
-702 GTIEAAGSSFNADNA
+702 GTIEAAGASFSANNV
-717 RYSTGIGVY
+717 RYSSGLGVY
-726 WISPVGPLRFSYG
+726 WVSPIGPLRFSYA

-744 KEDDRKEGFQ
+744 KDTDRKEGFQ
-754 FQLGGAF
+754 FQLGGVF

>member
-1 MKRLFLLLTLCCAV
+1 MKRLFLLFTLCCAV
-15 MNQAFAL
+15 MSPAFAF

-72 FKDVRLEYEQGVLIV
+72 FKDVRLEYQQGVLIV
-87 QVQERPAIGQ
+87 LVQERPAIGQ
-97 IDLIGMKEFPP
+97 IDLVGMKEFPP

-151 VKTTITPL
+151 VKTTVTPL
-159 ERNRVALRFDVEE
+159 ERNRVAVRFDVEE
-172 GDFAK
+172 GDFAS
-177 IKQINIVGAEAFRE
+177 IKQINIVGAEAFPE

-228 SHYLNRGY
+228 SYYLNRGY

-259 NITEGKR
+259 NIVEGKR

-275 GEPTLSEAEL
+275 GEPTLKEEEL
-285 RKLISLRSGEVF
+285 RKLITLRSGEVF

-345 RRVYVRRIN
+345 RRVYVRRVN

-397 EVNVETPAVT
+397 EVNVETPAVA
-407 GTTDQVDMNVTVDEK
+407 GTTDQVDMNITVDEK

-439 VLSGSISQANVLGS
+439 VLSGSISQSNVLGS
-453 GNFVSVQVNTS
+453 GNFISVQVNTS

-497 GEGSLSVSSYT
+497 SEGSLSVSSYN
-508 TSSIGASVR
+508 TSSYGASIR

-530 GLGLDSTELTVF
+530 GLGLDNTELEVF

-554 QFGSSYTTLRGDVGY
+554 QSGSDYTTLRGDVSY

-581 KGMVQRAT
+581 RGTVQRAS
-589 AEFGLP
+589 AEIGLP
-595 GGSLNYYKLSYQH
+595 GGSLTYYKLSYQH

-614 SRDTTLFL
+614 SRTLTLLL
-622 NGEIGLADGLGKD
+622 NGEIGWADGLGND
-635 PLPFFKNFYA
+635 VLPFFKNFYA

-658 LGPKDSNNDSLGGGR
+658 LGPKDSNGDSLGGGR
-673 KIVANAEIL
+673 KIVANAELL
-682 TTLPGLGQDKSVR
+682 TTIPGLGQDKSVR

-702 GTIEAAGSSFNADNA
+702 GTIEAAGSSFSSDNA

-744 KEDDRKEGFQ
+744 KDDDRKEGFQ